1 MKNKIL
7 ALSFIVLLMS
17 ISVASV
23 SFTQA
28 ATSQGWI
35 TDFRIEDNKTGQL
48 LMDGDLSTGVNT
60 SYAPVL
66 PGAEIKVT
74 FTVNVF
80 TAGDGNLK
88 LGTSL
93 SRALQD
99 KYWELV
105 TQDYTL
111 GSDFNPNSQSAEFNW
126 VEGTFSMIVYGKV
139 PNSVSTAPTAVNVV
153 SLYGPTSGVA
163 LAQIRVLPTTAQ
175 MDEFLTLYDQ
185 KQAALKSLSGVDSG
199 YVEIY
204 TNVLNASKAIA
215 NNGNV
220 EDAIAL
226 LNGLSTAN
234 APASST
240 VQMLF
245 YPIIGVT
252 AALAVVFLVLFLRVR
267 GKVSYFQLVVE
278 DQIKDL
284 EGLTL
289 RASKIDRA
297 MSSNLE
303 SVKDRLKRLVGM

>member
-35 TDFRIEDNKTGQL
+35 TDFRIEDNKTEQL

-163 LAQIRVLPTTAQ
+163 LAQIRILPTTAQ

-185 KQAALKSLSGVDSG
+185 KQAALKSLSGVDAG

-215 NNGNV
+215 DNGNV
-220 EDAIAL
+220 GDAIAL
-226 LNGLSTAN
+226 LNGLSTSN

-252 AALAVVFLVLFLRVR
+252 AALAVVFLILFLRVR

>member
-7 ALSFIVLLMS
+7 ALSFILLLTTVCLSS
-17 ISVASV
+17 ISFVH
-23 SFTQA
+23 A

-60 SYAPVL
+60 SYAPIL

-111 GSDFNPNSQSAEFNW
+111 GPDFNPNSQSAEFNW

-163 LAQIRVLPTTAQ
+163 LAQIRITPTTAQ

-185 KQAALKSLSGVDSG
+185 KTSGLKVAQRRRCRIRRNLHKRSKRIQG
-199 YVEIY
+199 Y
-204 TNVLNASKAIA
+204 S
-215 NNGNV
+215 
-220 EDAIAL
+220 
-226 LNGLSTAN
+226 
-234 APASST
+234 
-240 VQMLF
+240 
-245 YPIIGVT
+245 
-252 AALAVVFLVLFLRVR
+252 
-267 GKVSYFQLVVE
+267 
-278 DQIKDL
+278 
-284 EGLTL
+284 
-289 RASKIDRA
+289 
-297 MSSNLE
+297 
-303 SVKDRLKRLVGM
+303 

>member
-7 ALSFIVLLMS
+7 ALSFIILL
-17 ISVASV
+17 ISMYLASV

-93 SRALQD
+93 NRALQD
-99 KYWELV
+99 KFWELQ
-105 TQDYTL
+105 TQDYEL
-111 GSDFNPNSQSAEFNW
+111 GSVFNPNSQSASFNW
-126 VEGTFSMIVYGKV
+126 VEGTFSMAVYGKV
-139 PNSVSTAPTAVNVV
+139 PTSVSTTPTAVNVV
-153 SLYGPTSGVA
+153 SLYGPTSGTP
-163 LAQIRVLPTTAQ
+163 LAQLKLVPTTAV
-175 MDEFLTLYDQ
+175 MDEFLTLYAQ
-185 KQAALKSLSGVDSG
+185 KQAALKSLGGVDAG
-199 YVEIY
+199 YVGMY
-204 TNVLNASKAIA
+204 TNVLNASQAIA
-215 NNGNV
+215 NNGNP
-220 EDAIAL
+220 EDAITL
-226 LNGLSTAN
+226 LNSISTAN

-240 VQMLF
+240 MQSLF
-245 YPIIGVT
+245 YPIVGVI
-252 AALAVVFLVLFLRVR
+252 AAVAVIFAVLFLRVR